1 MMLVNLLV
9 TAWAKAILHKLH
21 PNAAGIS
28 AYVDDKVI
36 RSPSW
41 AVLQKLLERTTQ
53 FDRFTGQFFN
63 FDKSMGLC
71 TAKEGIKKLKSL
83 VVEGKPLLITKD
95 AKSLGALV
103 TTALNPK
110 SFIVKRRIE
119 HALLAAKRLQQL
131 PIELHKQLFITQK

>member
-1 MMLVNLLV
+1 
-9 TAWAKAILHKLH
+9 
-21 PNAAGIS
+21 
-28 AYVDDKVI
+28 
-36 RSPSW
+36 
-41 AVLQKLLERTTQ
+41 
-53 FDRFTGQFFN
+53 
-63 FDKSMGLC
+63 MGLC
-71 TAKEGIKKLKSL
+71 TAKEGIKKLQIL
-83 VVEGKPLLITKD
+83 FLEGKPLLITKD